1 MKNPNSS
8 QSDLAHGVSSTKTTT
23 RIMITLMVNISSV
36 ANMETLIQMKQAA
49 FDGFEL
55 RNKLAYF
62 IYIPFNVS
70 ALTCEVVMCT
80 AKEQRRKKEEEKED
94 L

>member
-1 MKNPNSS
+1 
-8 QSDLAHGVSSTKTTT
+8 
-23 RIMITLMVNISSV
+23 
-36 ANMETLIQMKQAA
+36 MKQAA

-80 AKEQRRKKEEEKED
+80 AKEQRRKKEEEEKDD